1 MLVQPWS
8 HLLVFVNELLLH
20 FALHISQLIL
30 LPAGAAV
37 HSRGQSAGCKAPAAH
52 GTAELKTTA

>member
-8 HLLVFVNELLLH
+8 HLLIFVDELLLH
-20 FALHISQLIL
+20 FALHISQLVL

-37 HSRGQSAGCKAPAAH
+37 HSRG
-52 GTAELKTTA
+52 